1 MAPGAMKV
9 ATLKKDHNPDAGTI
23 IDGITFIIEYQWFRH
38 QGTNLVDFCRLKRFV
53 FCPFYDLLL
62 QIGIHVVEIIA
73 ITGHPDKQ
81 IFVIFG
87 AGLRRKQGS

>member
-9 ATLKKDHNPDAGTI
+9 ATFKKYYHPDAGAI
-23 IDGITFIIEYQWFRH
+23 VYGITLNIEDECIRH
-38 QGTNLVDFCRLKRFV
+38 QGTNLANFCRLKRFV
-53 FCPFYDLLL
+53 FSPLYYLLL
-62 QIGIHVVEIIA
+62 QIGIHIVEIIA